1 MQQEIIDTTAQAA
14 VPKDGGLALFDLKVT
29 ATPLV
34 ITFDVDALNAA
45 VDAVLKPYEGR
56 VVEEGELAGIKS
68 EMSALN
74 KVKDKLEAA
83 RKDIA
88 GNISA
93 PVKEF
98 EAQVKAA
105 VQRIIDGRGKLDAQ
119 VKAFEQKQRESRRAK
134 VQAIID
140 EVIEA
145 ANLEGF
151 TIPIDER
158 WLNKSAKEKDIR
170 AEIENIALREKTR
183 RMEAEQLER
192 AKQDRIAMIE
202 QAVASAGQRY
212 GFDLP
217 VAKFSRLFS
226 LEWETDKALAQV
238 DEWFAAEAE
247 RRKLVSPA
255 PTVEPASVEQ
265 PIQQEAPQPATHP
278 EQKADITRVLN
289 VRVSYSA
296 PRHNEVMRAID
307 ALREIGIVT
316 FQHA

>member
-1 MQQEIIDTTAQAA
+1 MSQEIIDTTAQAA
-14 VPKDGGLALFDLKVT
+14 SPQDGGIALFDLRVI
-29 ATPLV
+29 ATPPE
-34 ITFDVDALNAA
+34 ITFDADALSAA
-45 VDAVLKPYEGR
+45 VDAVLEQYDGL
-56 VVEEGELAGIKS
+56 VVTEDMVTAIKS
-68 EMSALN
+68 EMAALN
-74 KVKDKLEAA
+74 RVKDKLETA

-88 GNISA
+88 GKISS

-140 EVIEA
+140 EV
-145 ANLEGF
+145 LEPAKLDGF
-151 TIPIDER
+151 TIDIDER
-158 WLNKSAKEKDIR
+158 WLNKSAKDKDIR

-192 AKQDRIAMIE
+192 AKQDRVLLIE
-202 QAVASAGQRY
+202 QEVTRAGERY

-247 RRKLVSPA
+247 RRKPVDPVKLEERELPWNAPA
-255 PTVEPASVEQ
+255 ARQEQ
-265 PIQQEAPQPATHP
+265 QI

-296 PRHNEVMRAID
+296 PRHNEIMRAID

-316 FQHA
+316 FSHA

>member
-1 MQQEIIDTTAQAA
+1 MTQQTIDTTAQAA
-14 VPKDGGLALFDLKVT
+14 VPTNGGLALFDLKVT

-45 VDAVLKPYEGR
+45 VDAVLEPYEGR
-56 VVEEGELAGIKS
+56 IVAENEIPGIKS
-68 EMSALN
+68 EMAALN
-74 KVKDKLEAA
+74 KVKEKLEAA
-83 RKDIA
+83 RKEIA
-88 GNISA
+88 GQISA

-98 EAQVKAA
+98 EAQVKGI
-105 VQRIIDGRGKLDAQ
+105 VQRLVDGRGKLDAQ
-119 VKAFEQKQRESRRAK
+119 VKAFEEQQREDRKTS

-140 EVIEA
+140 EV
-145 ANLEGF
+145 LESAKLDGF
-151 TIPIDER
+151 TIAIDER

-170 AEIENIALREKTR
+170 AEVENITLREKTR

-226 LEWETDKALAQV
+226 LEWDTNNALAQV

-247 RRKLVSPA
+247 RRKPVAHAPVVGPA
-255 PTVEPASVEQ
+255 PVGQ
-265 PIQQEAPQPATHP
+265 PVQQVAQPTPQPEPTP
-278 EQKADITRVLN
+278 EITRAIN
-289 VRVSYSA
+289 VRVAYPASK
-296 PRHNEVMRAID
+296 HNEIMRAID
-307 ALREIGIVT
+307 ALREIGVVT
-316 FQHA
+316 ISQA

>member
-14 VPKDGGLALFDLKVT
+14 VPQDGGLALFDLRVI
-29 ATPLV
+29 ATPPE
-34 ITFDVDALNAA
+34 ITFDADALSAA
-45 VDAVLKPYEGR
+45 VDAVLEQYDGL
-56 VVEEGELAGIKS
+56 VVTEDMVTAIKS
-68 EMSALN
+68 EMAALN
-74 KVKDKLEAA
+74 RVKDKLEAA

-88 GNISA
+88 GQISA
-93 PVKEF
+93 PVREF
-98 EAQVKAA
+98 EAQVKGI
-105 VQRIIDGRGKLDAQ
+105 VQRLVDGRVKLNAQ
-119 VKAFEQKQRESRRAK
+119 VKEFDRQQREARRVS

-140 EVIEA
+140 DVLVSA
-145 ANLEGF
+145 QLEGF
-151 TIPIDER
+151 DVEVDER
-158 WLNKSAKEKDIR
+158 WLNKSAKPKDIR

-192 AKQDRIAMIE
+192 AKQDRVLLIE
-202 QAVASAGQRY
+202 QEVARAGERY

-217 VAKFSRLFS
+217 VAKFASLFS

-238 DEWFAAEAE
+238 DEWFSAEAE
-247 RRKLVSPA
+247 RRKPVAPA
-255 PTVEPASVEQ
+255 PTAEPAPVEQ

-296 PRHNEVMRAID
+296 SRHNDVMRAID

-316 FQHA
+316 FSHA

>member
-1 MQQEIIDTTAQAA
+1 MQQQIIDTTAQAA
-14 VPKDGGLALFDLKVT
+14 VPQDGGLALFDLKVT

-56 VVEEGELAGIKS
+56 VVGEGELAGIKS

-88 GNISA
+88 GKISA

-140 EVIEA
+140 EV
-145 ANLEGF
+145 LEPAKLDGF
-151 TIPIDER
+151 TIDIDER
-158 WLNKSAKEKDIR
+158 WLNKSAKDKDIR

-192 AKQDRIAMIE
+192 AKQDRVLLIE
-202 QAVASAGQRY
+202 QEVTRAGERY

-226 LEWETDKALAQV
+226 LGWETDKALTQV

-247 RRKLVSPA
+247 RRKPVDPVKLEERELPWNAPA
-255 PTVEPASVEQ
+255 ARQEQ
-265 PIQQEAPQPATHP
+265 QI

-316 FQHA
+316 FSHA

>member
-14 VPKDGGLALFDLKVT
+14 VPQDGGLALFDLKVT

-56 VVEEGELAGIKS
+56 VVGEGELAGIKS

-88 GNISA
+88 GKISA

-119 VKAFEQKQRESRRAK
+119 VKAFEQKQRESRRAS
-134 VQAIID
+134 VQSIID

-265 PIQQEAPQPATHP
+265 PIQQEAPQLATQH
-278 EQKADITRVLN
+278 EQKAEITRVLN

-296 PRHNEVMRAID
+296 IRHNEVMRAID

-316 FQHA
+316 FSHS

>member
-14 VPKDGGLALFDLKVT
+14 VPQDGGLALFDLKVT

-56 VVEEGELAGIKS
+56 VVGEGELAGIKS

-74 KVKDKLEAA
+74 KVIDKLEAA

-88 GNISA
+88 GKISA

-140 EVIEA
+140 EV
-145 ANLEGF
+145 LEPAKLDGF
-151 TIPIDER
+151 TIDIDER
-158 WLNKSAKEKDIR
+158 WLNKSAKDKDIR

-192 AKQDRIAMIE
+192 AKQDRILLIE
-202 QAVASAGQRY
+202 QAVESAGKRY

-217 VAKFSRLFS
+217 LAKFSRLFS

-247 RRKLVSPA
+247 RRKPVDPVKLEERELPWNAPA
-255 PTVEPASVEQ
+255 ARQEQ
-265 PIQQEAPQPATHP
+265 QI

-296 PRHNEVMRAID
+296 PRHNDVMRAID

>member
-1 MQQEIIDTTAQAA
+1 MTQQTIDTTAQAA
-14 VPKDGGLALFDLKVT
+14 VPTNGGLALFDLNVT
-29 ATPLV
+29 ATPLI

-45 VDAVLKPYEGR
+45 VDAVLEPYEGR
-56 VVEEGELAGIKS
+56 IVAENEIPGIKS
-68 EMSALN
+68 EMAALN
-74 KVKDKLEAA
+74 KVKEKLEAA

-88 GNISA
+88 GKISA

-105 VQRIIDGRGKLDAQ
+105 AQRIIDGRGKLDAQ

-140 EVIEA
+140 EVLDA
-145 ANLEGF
+145 AKLDGF
-151 TIPIDER
+151 TIDIDER
-158 WLNKSAKEKDIR
+158 WLNKSAKDKDIR
-170 AEIENIALREKTR
+170 AEVENIDLREKTR
-183 RMEAEQLER
+183 RMEAEQLEH

-202 QAVASAGQRY
+202 QAVESAGQRY

-247 RRKLVSPA
+247 RRKPVIPA
-255 PTVEPASVEQ
+255 PTVEPAPVKQ
-265 PIQQEAPQPATHP
+265 PAQQAVQPTPQPEPTP
-278 EQKADITRVLN
+278 EITRAIN
-289 VRVSYSA
+289 VRVAYPASK
-296 PRHNEVMRAID
+296 HNEIMRAID
-307 ALREIGIVT
+307 ALREIGVVT
-316 FQHA
+316 ISQA

>member
-1 MQQEIIDTTAQAA
+1 
-14 VPKDGGLALFDLKVT
+14 
-29 ATPLV
+29 
-34 ITFDVDALNAA
+34 
-45 VDAVLKPYEGR
+45 
-56 VVEEGELAGIKS
+56 
-68 EMSALN
+68 MSALN

-88 GNISA
+88 GKISA

-119 VKAFEQKQRESRRAK
+119 VKAFEQKQRESRRA
-134 VQAIID
+134 
-140 EVIEA
+140 
-145 ANLEGF
+145 
-151 TIPIDER
+151 IDER

-247 RRKLVSPA
+247 RRKLVAPA
-255 PTVEPASVEQ
+255 PTVEPAPVEQ
-265 PIQQEAPQPATHP
+265 PIQQEAPQPAPQP
-278 EQKADITRVLN
+278 EHKADITRVLN

-296 PRHNEVMRAID
+296 SRHNEVMRAID

-316 FQHA
+316 FSHA

>member
-1 MQQEIIDTTAQAA
+1 MQQQIIDTTAQAA
-14 VPKDGGLALFDLKVT
+14 IHQDGGLALFDLKVT
-29 ATPLV
+29 ATPLI

-56 VVEEGELAGIKS
+56 IVEEGELAGIKS

-74 KVKDKLEAA
+74 KVKERLEAA

-88 GNISA
+88 GKISA

-105 VQRIIDGRGKLDAQ
+105 VQRVIDGRGKLDAQ

-140 EVIEA
+140 EV
-145 ANLEGF
+145 LEPAKMDGF

-158 WLNKSAKEKDIR
+158 WLNKSAKDKDIR
-170 AEIENIALREKTR
+170 AEVENIALREKTR
-183 RMEAEQLER
+183 RMEAAQLER
-192 AKQDRIAMIE
+192 AKQDRVLLIE
-202 QAVASAGQRY
+202 QEVARAGERY
-212 GFDLP
+212 GFELP

-226 LEWETDKALAQV
+226 LEWDADKALAQV
-238 DEWFAAEAE
+238 NEWFAAEAE
-247 RRKLVSPA
+247 RRKPVATAPA
-255 PTVEPASVEQ
+255 VELEPTVQQVTQ
-265 PIQQEAPQPATHP
+265 PTPQP
-278 EQKADITRVLN
+278 EQAADITRVLN

-296 PRHNEVMRAID
+296 TRHNEVMRAID

-316 FQHA
+316 FSHA

>member
-14 VPKDGGLALFDLKVT
+14 VPQDGGLALFDLKVT

-88 GNISA
+88 GKISA

-105 VQRIIDGRGKLDAQ
+105 VQRIIDGRDKLDAQ
-119 VKAFEQKQRESRRAK
+119 VKAFEQKQREDRKARVRFIIGK
-134 VQAIID
+134 VL
-140 EVIEA
+140 EA
-145 ANLEGF
+145 ANLEDF
-151 TIPIDER
+151 AISIDER

-192 AKQDRIAMIE
+192 ARQDRILLID
-202 QAVASAGQRY
+202 QAVERAGQRY

-247 RRKLVSPA
+247 RRKPVAPA
-255 PTVEPASVEQ
+255 PTVEAAPVEQ
-265 PIQQEAPQPATHP
+265 PAQQVVPPTPHP
-278 EQKADITRVLN
+278 EPTPDITRAIN
-289 VRVSYSA
+289 VRVAYPAS
-296 PRHNEVMRAID
+296 RHNDVMRAID
-307 ALREIGIVT
+307 TLREIGIVT

>member
-1 MQQEIIDTTAQAA
+1 MTQEIIDTTAHAA
-14 VPKDGGLALFDLKVT
+14 NNHEGGLALFDLKVT

-88 GNISA
+88 GKISA

-140 EVIEA
+140 EV
-145 ANLEGF
+145 LEPAKMDGF
-151 TIPIDER
+151 TIDIDER
-158 WLNKSAKEKDIR
+158 WLNKSAKDKDIR
-170 AEIENIALREKTR
+170 AEIENIALREKTT

-226 LEWETDKALAQV
+226 LEWKTDKAMAQV

-247 RRKLVSPA
+247 RRKPVASAPA
-255 PTVEPASVEQ
+255 VEPATVEPPVQQVAQ
-265 PIQQEAPQPATHP
+265 PSPQTEPTP
-278 EQKADITRVLN
+278 EITRAIN
-289 VRVSYSA
+289 VRVAYPASK
-296 PRHNEVMRAID
+296 HNEIMRAID
-307 ALREIGIVT
+307 ALREIGVVT
-316 FQHA
+316 ISQA

>member
-1 MQQEIIDTTAQAA
+1 MTQQIIDTTAQAA
-14 VPKDGGLALFDLKVT
+14 VPPDGGLALFDLKVLAT
-29 ATPLV
+29 APE
-34 ITFDVDALNAA
+34 IIFDVDSLIAA
-45 VDAVLKPYEGR
+45 VDAVLAPYKGL
-56 VVEEGELAGIKS
+56 VVTEDMVPGIKS
-68 EMSALN
+68 EMAALN
-74 KVKDKLEAA
+74 KVKDKLETA
-83 RKDIA
+83 RKEIA
-88 GNISA
+88 GKISA

-98 EAQVKAA
+98 ESQVKAA

-140 EVIEA
+140 EV
-145 ANLEGF
+145 LEPAKLDGF
-151 TIPIDER
+151 TIDIDER
-158 WLNKSAKEKDIR
+158 WLNKSAKDKDIR

-247 RRKLVSPA
+247 RRKPVAHA
-255 PTVEPASVEQ
+255 PVVEPAPVGQPVQQVAQPTPQTEQ
-265 PIQQEAPQPATHP
+265 TP
-278 EQKADITRVLN
+278 EITRAIN
-289 VRVSYSA
+289 VRVAYPASK
-296 PRHNEVMRAID
+296 HNEVMRAID
-307 ALREIGIVT
+307 ALREIGVVT
-316 FQHA
+316 ISQA

>member
-1 MQQEIIDTTAQAA
+1 MTQQTIDTTAQAA
-14 VPKDGGLALFDLKVT
+14 VPTNGGLALFDLKVT

-45 VDAVLKPYEGR
+45 VDAVLEPYEGR
-56 VVEEGELAGIKS
+56 IVAENEIPGIKS
-68 EMSALN
+68 EMAALN
-74 KVKDKLEAA
+74 KVKEKLEAA
-83 RKDIA
+83 RKEIA
-88 GNISA
+88 GQIIA

-98 EAQVKAA
+98 EAQVKGI
-105 VQRIIDGRGKLDAQ
+105 VQRLVDGRGKLDAQ
-119 VKAFEQKQRESRRAK
+119 VKAFEAQQREDRKAS

-140 EVIEA
+140 EVLEA
-145 ANLEGF
+145 AKLDGF

-170 AEIENIALREKTR
+170 AEIENITLREKTR

-202 QAVASAGQRY
+202 QAVESAGQRY

-247 RRKLVSPA
+247 RRKPVAPA
-255 PTVEPASVEQ
+255 PAVEPAPVEQ
-265 PIQQEAPQPATHP
+265 PVQPVAQPTPQPEPTP
-278 EQKADITRVLN
+278 EITRAIN
-289 VRVSYSA
+289 VRVAYIASK
-296 PRHNEVMRAID
+296 HNEIMRAID
-307 ALREIGIVT
+307 ALREIGVVT
-316 FQHA
+316 ISQA

>member
-14 VPKDGGLALFDLKVT
+14 VPQDGGLALFDLKVT

-88 GNISA
+88 GKISS

-140 EVIEA
+140 EV
-145 ANLEGF
+145 LEPAKLDGF
-151 TIPIDER
+151 TIDIDER
-158 WLNKSAKEKDIR
+158 WLNKSAKDKDIR

-192 AKQDRIAMIE
+192 ARQDRILLIE
-202 QAVASAGQRY
+202 QAVESAGKRY
-212 GFDLP
+212 GFALP
-217 VAKFSRLFS
+217 LAKFARLFS

-238 DEWFAAEAE
+238 NEWFAAEAE
-247 RRKLVSPA
+247 RRKPVAPA

-265 PIQQEAPQPATHP
+265 PIQQEAPQPATQP

-316 FQHA
+316 FSHA

>member
-1 MQQEIIDTTAQAA
+1 MTKQTIETTAQAA
-14 VPKDGGLALFDLKVT
+14 VPTNGGLALFDLKVT

-74 KVKDKLEAA
+74 KVKDRLEAA

-88 GNISA
+88 GKISA

-105 VQRIIDGRGKLDAQ
+105 VQSIIDGRGKLDAQ

-134 VQAIID
+134 VQAIIG
-140 EVIEA
+140 EVLGPA
-145 ANLEGF
+145 KLDGF
-151 TIPIDER
+151 TIDVDER
-158 WLNKSAKEKDIR
+158 WLNKSAKNKDIR

-226 LEWETDKALAQV
+226 LEWDTNNALAQV

-247 RRKLVSPA
+247 RRKPVAPA
-255 PTVEPASVEQ
+255 PVVEPAQVEPPVQQVAQ
-265 PIQQEAPQPATHP
+265 PTPQPEPTP
-278 EQKADITRVLN
+278 EITRAIN
-289 VRVSYSA
+289 VRVAYPASK
-296 PRHNEVMRAID
+296 HNEIMRAID
-307 ALREIGIVT
+307 ALREIGVVT
-316 FQHA
+316 ISQA